1 MSDNFEKSYVTK
13 EDYEEPRCVLCI
25 DGANKDEKPV
35 TRIDVG
41 RMMSKLDEH
50 LAYEDYPS
58 AERHLKFWL
67 TEARFGNDLE
77 GELII
82 RNEMMG
88 MYRKMQNKEKTLEN
102 AEKAVELAE
111 TLSLEGTEI
120 YGTTYLNAATALK
133 FVGQPERSLGYFE
146 KALSAYEKRLEA
158 GDPKFAGLYNNM
170 ALTLVDLGRYDEAQ
184 EYYNKA
190 LGLLTSVKNGKL
202 DMASTY
208 LNLASLIE
216 ARDGLENGADEIAAN
231 LDKAEECLNAP
242 ELEKNSY
249 YYFVCD
255 KCASGFKYYGYFMF
269 AEELAKRVRE
279 YHEGA

>member
-1 MSDNFEKSYVTK
+1 MSDNFEKSYITK
-13 EDYEEPRCVLCI
+13 EDYEEPRCVLCM

-41 RMMSKLDEH
+41 RMMSKLDEY
-50 LAYEDYPS
+50 LAYEDYTG

-67 TEARFGNDLE
+67 TEAQFGNDSE

-88 MYRKMQNKEKTLEN
+88 MYRKMQNREKTLEN
-102 AEKAVELAE
+102 ADKAVELAE
-111 TLSLEGTEI
+111 GLGLEGTEI

-133 FVGQPERSLGYFE
+133 FVGQPDRSLEYFS
-146 KALSAYEKRLEA
+146 KALSAYEKRL
-158 GDPKFAGLYNNM
+158 DKNDVKFAGLYNNM
-170 ALTLVDLGRYDEAQ
+170 ALTLVDLKRFDEALV
-184 EYYNKA
+184 YYKKA
-190 LGLLTSVKNGKL
+190 LSLLGDTKNGKL

-208 LNLASLIE
+208 LNLASLYE
-216 ARDGLENGADEIAAN
+216 ARDGLENGAEKIAEN

-255 KCASGFKYYGYFMF
+255 KCASGFRYYGYFVF
-269 AEELAKRVRE
+269 AEELAERVRR